1 LQLERIPEHMR
12 GRVFGLIN
20 AGAWA
25 GVPFGALLGGIA
37 ADTVGLAVAFGAI
50 AVIYSLV
57 TLSPLTGG
65 SWRQMERQ
73 PAARDRPA
81 AEG

>member
-1 LQLERIPEHMR
+1 MR
-12 GRVFGLIN
+12 GRVFGLVN

-37 ADTVGLAVAFGAI
+37 ADTIGLGLAFGFI
-50 AVIYSLV
+50 AVVYTLV

-65 SWRQMERQ
+65 AWRLMERNTISPQ
-73 PAARDRPA
+73 RTAT
-81 AEG
+81 EGRR